1 MVQVATY
8 FESDIRGILTDVCF
22 RKVHPDQKYWWECKC
37 VFQICVWFLGWWEP
51 KFQDATF
58 QQTNIFLDDLSLR
71 KSVAKG
77 EEILRKKFQPIF
89 AQHRQA
95 TTQKNGFV
103 KSSRHARVVEASS
116 HEIADKSSL
125 SRQSNKNYRF
135 RNKRVGDG

>member
-1 MVQVATY
+1 MQH
-8 FESDIRGILTDVCF
+8 FS
-22 RKVHPDQKYWWECKC
+22 K
-37 VFQICVWFLGWWEP
+37 
-51 KFQDATF
+51 
-58 QQTNIFLDDLSLR
+58 QTSFWMISLR

>member
-1 MVQVATY
+1 MQH
-8 FESDIRGILTDVCF
+8 FS
-22 RKVHPDQKYWWECKC
+22 K
-37 VFQICVWFLGWWEP
+37 
-51 KFQDATF
+51 
-58 QQTNIFLDDLSLR
+58 QTSFWMISLR
-71 KSVAKG
+71 KSVAKEG

>member
-1 MVQVATY
+1 MVE
-8 FESDIRGILTDVCF
+8 FEDEGTKTSS
-22 RKVHPDQKYWWECKC
+22 EA
-37 VFQICVWFLGWWEP
+37 
-51 KFQDATF
+51 ATF
-58 QQTNIFLDDLSLR
+58 QQTNIFLISLR

-89 AQHRQA
+89 AQRRQA
-95 TTQKNGFV
+95 TQKNGFV

>member
-8 FESDIRGILTDVCF
+8 FESDIRGIIDGCAFQKSTSRPKILMRVQMCF
-22 RKVHPDQKYWWECKC
+22 SNMCLIFRMMRTKISRCNISANKHLFGWSLSEKISCKRWRNPEKKIPAN
-37 VFQICVWFLGWWEP
+37 FR
-51 KFQDATF
+51 AT
-58 QQTNIFLDDLSLR
+58 QTSHH
-71 KSVAKG
+71 K
-77 EEILRKKFQPIF
+77 
-89 AQHRQA
+89 
-95 TTQKNGFV
+95 KNGFV

>member
-1 MVQVATY
+1 MQH
-8 FESDIRGILTDVCF
+8 FS
-22 RKVHPDQKYWWECKC
+22 K
-37 VFQICVWFLGWWEP
+37 
-51 KFQDATF
+51 
-58 QQTNIFLDDLSLR
+58 QTSFWMISLSLR

-135 RNKRVGDG
+135 RNKRVGGG